1 MLIPVLWNIFT
12 STCTK
17 NTLRERW
24 YFQCQQVEFRRKKM
38 QYFFSKILW
47 KIAGKAVLDD
57 LNCNFLCLPIWMTVE
72 KWNCLIMITT
82 GIQNAISNAVSYTC
96 TAYVDDHDTIENIRQ
111 LQLLSDQYLPHL
123 FFFVHDK
130 CYLLINVLFL
140 IKQSTIHFRWIILK
154 I

>member
-1 MLIPVLWNIFT
+1 
-12 STCTK
+12 
-17 NTLRERW
+17 
-24 YFQCQQVEFRRKKM
+24 
-38 QYFFSKILW
+38 
-47 KIAGKAVLDD
+47 
-57 LNCNFLCLPIWMTVE
+57 MTVE

-82 GIQNAISNAVSYTC
+82 GIQNAISNTVSYTC